1 MTCVVYTIQMPRLDV
16 VSRMFF
22 LSDDDST
29 LLLTSF
35 KVWDR
40 VIEVSSGVG

>member
-29 LLLTSF
+29 LL
-35 KVWDR
+35 WDR
-40 VIEVSSGVG
+40 VSEVSSGVG